1 MLCCEKQTGKCS
13 EPFCEEPP
21 PQQWCRKN
29 ILSMMI
35 VVVFKEQRL
44 LHSHMYLGRQLCD
57 LFSFMFNIDNNRFL
71 AGYLVAVCINIADGG
86 YFYANDQLYC
96 LIAEARGCGGS
107 CQSVSQSICLANMYT

>member
-1 MLCCEKQTGKCS
+1 
-13 EPFCEEPP
+13 
-21 PQQWCRKN
+21 
-29 ILSMMI
+29 MMI

-96 LIAEARGCGGS
+96 LIAEARGRGGS